1 VLTYAYSAPV
11 GIPHRVAQDDWYE
24 GMLIPKD
31 STIFIPVWAL
41 NHSEK
46 GGFEDP
52 YSFKPERYINHP
64 KLANDY
70 AGSADY
76 NNRDK

>member
-1 VLTYAYSAPV
+1 
-11 GIPHRVAQDDWYE
+11 
-24 GMLIPKD
+24 MLIPKD

-46 GGFEDP
+46 GGYEDP
-52 YSFKPERYINHP
+52 YAFKPERYANHP

>member
-1 VLTYAYSAPV
+1 
-11 GIPHRVAQDDWYE
+11 
-24 GMLIPKD
+24 MLIPKD

-52 YSFKPERYINHP
+52 YAFKPERYVNHR

-76 NNRDK
+76 NNRDKYIGRTLTEKDLC